1 MSENALEVA
10 TDFTGELHRHR
21 GHESTMA
28 AAMGTQAKASC
39 TRRGWLDKKPS
50 SGLGGSWKRR
60 WVVLTQNSAE
70 AKISWYAGVRRAASA
85 RGARRI
91 ALGLTTLARM
101 RPRDSRLT
109 TQVAHGARMLACPA
123 PNLRAVPTRNPNGHA
138 LFPRAEASDYPHNPK
153 GEFKLRDF
161 KLKLPGLGGDK
172 TSPCAT
178 VKTGTEG
185 FTIMDGKVSLSVGN
199 TAGAAGRHCPTGW
212 LASRLGVGWEAGAW
226 GTAWGGACSGAER

>member
-1 MSENALEVA
+1 M
-10 TDFTGELHRHR
+10 T
-21 GHESTMA
+21 
-28 AAMGTQAKASC
+28 
-39 TRRGWLDKKPS
+39 
-50 SGLGGSWKRR
+50 
-60 WVVLTQNSAE
+60 
-70 AKISWYAGVRRAASA
+70 
-85 RGARRI
+85 
-91 ALGLTTLARM
+91 
-101 RPRDSRLT
+101 RDSRRKPA
-109 TQVAHGARMLACPA
+109 AHDARLHARA
-123 PNLRAVPTRNPNGHA
+123 PNLRAVPTPNPNGHA